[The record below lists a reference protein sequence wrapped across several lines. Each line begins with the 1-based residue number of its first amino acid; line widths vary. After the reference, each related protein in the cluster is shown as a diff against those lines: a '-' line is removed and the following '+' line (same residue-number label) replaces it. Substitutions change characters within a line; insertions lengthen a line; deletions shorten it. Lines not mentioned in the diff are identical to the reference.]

1 MSVMPNTGFVQS
13 ETFLKK
19 AASNG
24 HKGHGTGGHV
34 KRLQLVCQP
43 EYEGVILVFGN
54 ALWYSWFVNFVF
66 FGKKF
71 N

>member
-24 HKGHGTGGHV
+24 HKGHGTNGHV

-54 ALWYSWFVNFVF
+54 AL
-66 FGKKF
+66 
-71 N
+71 